1 MQVPSMRSGSLAGAK
16 YEVYA
21 AEDIF
26 TADMQK
32 DADGNRT
39 KYYSEG
45 ELVATLVTGD
55 DGKAVLKNLP
65 LGKYKVVEVEAPC
78 GYVLNQDAQY
88 VTFAY
93 VNDHTP
99 VIYETA
105 TFTNDRQK
113 LSLSV
118 EKKDSETDEPI
129 GGAVFGLYSDEDI
142 RNVDGKVIIEAGTLL
157 ETAVSDENGIVSFTK
172 DYPFAKYYAKEMETP
187 AGYVTNEEVI
197 VFDAQYQG
205 QDIKVAKYSSVFLN
219 TPTTFEFS
227 KEDITSGAEL
237 SGATLCV
244 IDKDGNIIELIN
256 TEQNKE
262 MLANMPHREFKDLSV
277 IYRMV
282 VKIDGEGIASTPVHN
297 GLADTL
303 GFTEEQL
310 FKLAAENTKRL
321 LPPVVKSMNDVMR
334 EIFMKDGMPP
344 EIADMMLGEMPPE
357 QQMYVISNNKGI
369 NGAVSMLY
377 EDGLHDL
384 AEKLGSDLYIMP
396 SSIHEVI
403 AVSTDLG
410 NPNELA
416 AMVAEINMDQ
426 VALDERLSN
435 QVYHYDKDLRKVTLA
450 TDTPNKRLDGIVA
463 EAPMVYEAGKTR

>member
-1 MQVPSMRSGSLAGAK
+1 MMEYEIFKGVVGEKFKEFLPEK
-16 YEVYA
+16 Y
-21 AEDIF
+21 
-26 TADMQK
+26 
-32 DADGNRT
+32 
-39 KYYSEG
+39 
-45 ELVATLVTGD
+45 
-55 DGKAVLKNLP
+55 
-65 LGKYKVVEVEAPC
+65 
-78 GYVLNQDAQY
+78 QDAQVEIRPVDKVNRTLDGLSIRGSEPGMNISPTIYVNHMYEDY
-88 VTFAY
+88 VTTENLNATLERAAEGFIKAMEQKESIN
-93 VNDHTP
+93 VN
-99 VIYETA
+99 EL
-105 TFTNDRQK
+105 TNA
-113 LSLSV
+113 
-118 EKKDSETDEPI
+118 ECAKD
-129 GGAVFGLYSDEDI
+129 
-142 RNVDGKVIIEAGTLL
+142 K
-157 ETAVSDENGIVSFTK
+157 
-172 DYPFAKYYAKEMETP
+172 
-187 AGYVTNEEVI
+187 I
-197 VFDAQYQG
+197 VFQ
-205 QDIKVAKYSSVFLN
+205 
-219 TPTTFEFS
+219 
-227 KEDITSGAEL
+227 
-237 SGATLCV
+237 
-244 IDKDGNIIELIN
+244 LIN

-297 GLADTL
+297 GFADTL

-435 QVYHYDKDLRKVTLA
+435 QVYHYDKELRKVTLA

>member
-1 MQVPSMRSGSLAGAK
+1 MMEYEIFKGVVGEKFKEFLPEK
-16 YEVYA
+16 Y
-21 AEDIF
+21 
-26 TADMQK
+26 
-32 DADGNRT
+32 
-39 KYYSEG
+39 
-45 ELVATLVTGD
+45 
-55 DGKAVLKNLP
+55 
-65 LGKYKVVEVEAPC
+65 
-78 GYVLNQDAQY
+78 QDAQVEIRPVDKVNRTLDGLSIRGSESGMHISPTIYVNHMYEDY
-88 VTFAY
+88 VTTENLNATLERAAEGFMKAMEQKESIN
-93 VNDHTP
+93 VN
-99 VIYETA
+99 EL
-105 TFTNDRQK
+105 TNA
-113 LSLSV
+113 
-118 EKKDSETDEPI
+118 ECAKD
-129 GGAVFGLYSDEDI
+129 
-142 RNVDGKVIIEAGTLL
+142 K
-157 ETAVSDENGIVSFTK
+157 
-172 DYPFAKYYAKEMETP
+172 
-187 AGYVTNEEVI
+187 I
-197 VFDAQYQG
+197 VFQ
-205 QDIKVAKYSSVFLN
+205 
-219 TPTTFEFS
+219 
-227 KEDITSGAEL
+227 
-237 SGATLCV
+237 
-244 IDKDGNIIELIN
+244 LIN

-282 VKIDGEGIASTPVHN
+282 VKIDGEGIASTPIHH
-297 GLADTL
+297 GLAETL

-377 EDGLHDL
+377 ENGLHDL

>member
-1 MQVPSMRSGSLAGAK
+1 MMEYEIFKGVVGEKFKEFLPEK
-16 YEVYA
+16 Y
-21 AEDIF
+21 
-26 TADMQK
+26 
-32 DADGNRT
+32 
-39 KYYSEG
+39 
-45 ELVATLVTGD
+45 
-55 DGKAVLKNLP
+55 
-65 LGKYKVVEVEAPC
+65 
-78 GYVLNQDAQY
+78 QDAQVEIRPVDKVNRTLDGLSIRGSEPGMNISPTIYVNHMYEDY
-88 VTFAY
+88 VTTENLNATLERAAEGFMKAMEQKESIN
-93 VNDHTP
+93 VN
-99 VIYETA
+99 EL
-105 TFTNDRQK
+105 TNA
-113 LSLSV
+113 
-118 EKKDSETDEPI
+118 ECAKD
-129 GGAVFGLYSDEDI
+129 
-142 RNVDGKVIIEAGTLL
+142 K
-157 ETAVSDENGIVSFTK
+157 
-172 DYPFAKYYAKEMETP
+172 
-187 AGYVTNEEVI
+187 I
-197 VFDAQYQG
+197 VFQ
-205 QDIKVAKYSSVFLN
+205 
-219 TPTTFEFS
+219 
-227 KEDITSGAEL
+227 
-237 SGATLCV
+237 
-244 IDKDGNIIELIN
+244 LIN

-282 VKIDGEGIASTPVHN
+282 VKIDGEGIASTPIHH
-297 GLADTL
+297 GLAETL

-334 EIFMKDGMPP
+334 DIFMKDGMPP

-435 QVYHYDKDLRKVTLA
+435 QVYHYDKELRKVTLA

-463 EAPMVYEAGKTR
+463 EAPMVYEAGQTR

>member
-1 MQVPSMRSGSLAGAK
+1 MMEYEIFKGVVEEKFKEFLPEKYQNAQVEIRPVDKVNRTLDGLSIRVNEQGMNISPTIYVNHM
-16 YEVYA
+16 YEDYVTTENLNATLERA
-21 AEDIF
+21 AEGF
-26 TADMQK
+26 MKAMEQK
-32 DADGNRT
+32 ESINVN
-39 KYYSEG
+39 
-45 ELVATLVTGD
+45 EL
-55 DGKAVLKNLP
+55 
-65 LGKYKVVEVEAPC
+65 
-78 GYVLNQDAQY
+78 
-88 VTFAY
+88 
-93 VNDHTP
+93 
-99 VIYETA
+99 
-105 TFTNDRQK
+105 TNA
-113 LSLSV
+113 
-118 EKKDSETDEPI
+118 ECAKD
-129 GGAVFGLYSDEDI
+129 
-142 RNVDGKVIIEAGTLL
+142 K
-157 ETAVSDENGIVSFTK
+157 
-172 DYPFAKYYAKEMETP
+172 
-187 AGYVTNEEVI
+187 I
-197 VFDAQYQG
+197 VFQ
-205 QDIKVAKYSSVFLN
+205 
-219 TPTTFEFS
+219 
-227 KEDITSGAEL
+227 
-237 SGATLCV
+237 
-244 IDKDGNIIELIN
+244 LIN

-344 EIADMMLGEMPPE
+344 EIADMMLGEMPLE

-403 AVSTDLG
+403 AVSTDMG

-435 QVYHYDKDLRKVTLA
+435 QVYHYDKELRKVTLA

>member
-1 MQVPSMRSGSLAGAK
+1 MMEYEIFKGVVGEKFKEFLPEK
-16 YEVYA
+16 Y
-21 AEDIF
+21 
-26 TADMQK
+26 
-32 DADGNRT
+32 
-39 KYYSEG
+39 
-45 ELVATLVTGD
+45 
-55 DGKAVLKNLP
+55 
-65 LGKYKVVEVEAPC
+65 
-78 GYVLNQDAQY
+78 QDAQVEIRPVDKVNRTLDGLSIRGSEPGMNISPTIYVNHMYEDY
-88 VTFAY
+88 VTTENLNATLERAAEGFIKAMEQKESIN
-93 VNDHTP
+93 VN
-99 VIYETA
+99 EL
-105 TFTNDRQK
+105 TNA
-113 LSLSV
+113 
-118 EKKDSETDEPI
+118 ECAKD
-129 GGAVFGLYSDEDI
+129 
-142 RNVDGKVIIEAGTLL
+142 K
-157 ETAVSDENGIVSFTK
+157 
-172 DYPFAKYYAKEMETP
+172 
-187 AGYVTNEEVI
+187 I
-197 VFDAQYQG
+197 VFQ
-205 QDIKVAKYSSVFLN
+205 
-219 TPTTFEFS
+219 
-227 KEDITSGAEL
+227 
-237 SGATLCV
+237 
-244 IDKDGNIIELIN
+244 LIN

-297 GLADTL
+297 GLAETL
-303 GFTEEQL
+303 GFTEEQM

-321 LPPVVKSMNDVMR
+321 LPPVIKSMNDVMR
-334 EIFMKDGMPP
+334 DIFMKDGMPP

-377 EDGLHDL
+377 EDGLHEL

>member
-1 MQVPSMRSGSLAGAK
+1 MMEYDIFKGVVEEKFKEFLPEKYQNAQVEIRPVDKVNRTLDGLSIRVNEQGMNISPTIYVNHM
-16 YEVYA
+16 YEDYVTTENLNATLERA
-21 AEDIF
+21 AEGF
-26 TADMQK
+26 MKAMEQK
-32 DADGNRT
+32 ESINVN
-39 KYYSEG
+39 
-45 ELVATLVTGD
+45 EL
-55 DGKAVLKNLP
+55 
-65 LGKYKVVEVEAPC
+65 
-78 GYVLNQDAQY
+78 
-88 VTFAY
+88 
-93 VNDHTP
+93 
-99 VIYETA
+99 
-105 TFTNDRQK
+105 TNA
-113 LSLSV
+113 
-118 EKKDSETDEPI
+118 ECAKD
-129 GGAVFGLYSDEDI
+129 
-142 RNVDGKVIIEAGTLL
+142 K
-157 ETAVSDENGIVSFTK
+157 
-172 DYPFAKYYAKEMETP
+172 
-187 AGYVTNEEVI
+187 I
-197 VFDAQYQG
+197 VFQ
-205 QDIKVAKYSSVFLN
+205 
-219 TPTTFEFS
+219 
-227 KEDITSGAEL
+227 
-237 SGATLCV
+237 
-244 IDKDGNIIELIN
+244 LIN

-463 EAPMVYEAGKTR
+463 EAPMVYEAGKIR

>member
-1 MQVPSMRSGSLAGAK
+1 MME
-16 YEVYA
+16 YE
-21 AEDIF
+21 IF
-26 TADMQK
+26 K
-32 DADGNRT
+32 G
-39 KYYSEG
+39 
-45 ELVATLVTGD
+45 
-55 DGKAVLKNLP
+55 
-65 LGKYKVVEVEAPC
+65 VVEEKFKEFLPEK
-78 GYVLNQDAQY
+78 YQDAQVEIRPVDKVNRTLDGLSISVNKPGMNISPTIYVNHMYEDY
-88 VTFAY
+88 VTTE
-93 VNDHTP
+93 NLN
-99 VIYETA
+99 A
-105 TFTNDRQK
+105 TLERAAEGFMKAMEQKESINVSELTNA
-113 LSLSV
+113 
-118 EKKDSETDEPI
+118 ECAKD
-129 GGAVFGLYSDEDI
+129 
-142 RNVDGKVIIEAGTLL
+142 K
-157 ETAVSDENGIVSFTK
+157 
-172 DYPFAKYYAKEMETP
+172 
-187 AGYVTNEEVI
+187 I
-197 VFDAQYQG
+197 VFQ
-205 QDIKVAKYSSVFLN
+205 
-219 TPTTFEFS
+219 
-227 KEDITSGAEL
+227 
-237 SGATLCV
+237 
-244 IDKDGNIIELIN
+244 LIN

-303 GFTEEQL
+303 GFTEEQM

-321 LPPVVKSMNDVMR
+321 LPPVIKSMNDVMR
-334 EIFMKDGMPP
+334 DIFMKDGMPP

-369 NGAVSMLY
+369 NGSVSMLY

-403 AVSTDLG
+403 AVSTDMG

>member
-1 MQVPSMRSGSLAGAK
+1 MMEYEIFKGVVGEKFKEFLPEK
-16 YEVYA
+16 Y
-21 AEDIF
+21 
-26 TADMQK
+26 
-32 DADGNRT
+32 
-39 KYYSEG
+39 
-45 ELVATLVTGD
+45 
-55 DGKAVLKNLP
+55 
-65 LGKYKVVEVEAPC
+65 
-78 GYVLNQDAQY
+78 QDAQVEIRPVEKVNRTLDGLSIKTNEPGMHISPTIYVDHMYEDY
-88 VTFAY
+88 VTTE
-93 VNDHTP
+93 NLN
-99 VIYETA
+99 A
-105 TFTNDRQK
+105 TLERAAEGFMKAMEQKKSINVSELTKADSARDR
-113 LSLSV
+113 
-118 EKKDSETDEPI
+118 
-129 GGAVFGLYSDEDI
+129 
-142 RNVDGKVIIEAGTLL
+142 
-157 ETAVSDENGIVSFTK
+157 
-172 DYPFAKYYAKEMETP
+172 
-187 AGYVTNEEVI
+187 I
-197 VFDAQYQG
+197 VFQ
-205 QDIKVAKYSSVFLN
+205 
-219 TPTTFEFS
+219 
-227 KEDITSGAEL
+227 
-237 SGATLCV
+237 
-244 IDKDGNIIELIN
+244 LIN

-334 EIFMKDGMPP
+334 DIFMKDGMPP

-377 EDGLHDL
+377 EDGLNEL

>member
-1 MQVPSMRSGSLAGAK
+1 MMEYEIFKGVVGEKFKEFLPEK
-16 YEVYA
+16 Y
-21 AEDIF
+21 
-26 TADMQK
+26 
-32 DADGNRT
+32 
-39 KYYSEG
+39 
-45 ELVATLVTGD
+45 
-55 DGKAVLKNLP
+55 
-65 LGKYKVVEVEAPC
+65 
-78 GYVLNQDAQY
+78 QDAQVEIRPVDKVNRTLDGLSIRGSEPGMNISPTIYVNHMYEDY
-88 VTFAY
+88 VTTENLNATLERAAEGFMKAMEQKESIN
-93 VNDHTP
+93 VN
-99 VIYETA
+99 EL
-105 TFTNDRQK
+105 TNA
-113 LSLSV
+113 
-118 EKKDSETDEPI
+118 ECAKD
-129 GGAVFGLYSDEDI
+129 
-142 RNVDGKVIIEAGTLL
+142 K
-157 ETAVSDENGIVSFTK
+157 
-172 DYPFAKYYAKEMETP
+172 
-187 AGYVTNEEVI
+187 I
-197 VFDAQYQG
+197 VFQ
-205 QDIKVAKYSSVFLN
+205 
-219 TPTTFEFS
+219 
-227 KEDITSGAEL
+227 
-237 SGATLCV
+237 
-244 IDKDGNIIELIN
+244 LIN

-282 VKIDGEGIASTPVHN
+282 VKIDGEGIASTPIHH
-297 GLADTL
+297 GLAETL

>member
-1 MQVPSMRSGSLAGAK
+1 MMEYEIFKGVVGEKFKEFLPEK
-16 YEVYA
+16 Y
-21 AEDIF
+21 
-26 TADMQK
+26 
-32 DADGNRT
+32 
-39 KYYSEG
+39 
-45 ELVATLVTGD
+45 
-55 DGKAVLKNLP
+55 
-65 LGKYKVVEVEAPC
+65 
-78 GYVLNQDAQY
+78 QDAQVEIRPVDKVNRTLDGLSIRGSEPGMNISPTIYVNHMYEDY
-88 VTFAY
+88 VTTENLNATLERAAEGFMKAMEQKESIN
-93 VNDHTP
+93 VN
-99 VIYETA
+99 EL
-105 TFTNDRQK
+105 TNA
-113 LSLSV
+113 
-118 EKKDSETDEPI
+118 ECAKD
-129 GGAVFGLYSDEDI
+129 
-142 RNVDGKVIIEAGTLL
+142 K
-157 ETAVSDENGIVSFTK
+157 
-172 DYPFAKYYAKEMETP
+172 
-187 AGYVTNEEVI
+187 I
-197 VFDAQYQG
+197 VFQ
-205 QDIKVAKYSSVFLN
+205 
-219 TPTTFEFS
+219 
-227 KEDITSGAEL
+227 
-237 SGATLCV
+237 
-244 IDKDGNIIELIN
+244 LIN

-377 EDGLHDL
+377 EDGLHEL

>member
-1 MQVPSMRSGSLAGAK
+1 MMEYEIFKGVVGEKFKEFLPEK
-16 YEVYA
+16 Y
-21 AEDIF
+21 
-26 TADMQK
+26 
-32 DADGNRT
+32 
-39 KYYSEG
+39 
-45 ELVATLVTGD
+45 
-55 DGKAVLKNLP
+55 
-65 LGKYKVVEVEAPC
+65 
-78 GYVLNQDAQY
+78 QDAQVEIRPVDKVNRTLDGLSIRGNEPGMNISPTIYVNHMYEDY
-88 VTFAY
+88 VTTENLNATLERAAEGFMKAMEQKESIN
-93 VNDHTP
+93 VN
-99 VIYETA
+99 EL
-105 TFTNDRQK
+105 TNA
-113 LSLSV
+113 
-118 EKKDSETDEPI
+118 ECAKD
-129 GGAVFGLYSDEDI
+129 
-142 RNVDGKVIIEAGTLL
+142 K
-157 ETAVSDENGIVSFTK
+157 
-172 DYPFAKYYAKEMETP
+172 
-187 AGYVTNEEVI
+187 I
-197 VFDAQYQG
+197 VFQ
-205 QDIKVAKYSSVFLN
+205 
-219 TPTTFEFS
+219 
-227 KEDITSGAEL
+227 
-237 SGATLCV
+237 
-244 IDKDGNIIELIN
+244 LIN

-344 EIADMMLGEMPPE
+344 EI
-357 QQMYVISNNKGI
+357 VSNNKGI

>member
-1 MQVPSMRSGSLAGAK
+1 MMEYEIFKGVVGEKFKEFLPEK
-16 YEVYA
+16 Y
-21 AEDIF
+21 
-26 TADMQK
+26 
-32 DADGNRT
+32 
-39 KYYSEG
+39 
-45 ELVATLVTGD
+45 
-55 DGKAVLKNLP
+55 
-65 LGKYKVVEVEAPC
+65 
-78 GYVLNQDAQY
+78 QDAQVEIRPVDKVNRTLDGLSIRGSEPGMNISPTIYVNHMYEDY
-88 VTFAY
+88 VTTENLNATLERAAEGFMKAMEQKESIN
-93 VNDHTP
+93 VN
-99 VIYETA
+99 EL
-105 TFTNDRQK
+105 TNA
-113 LSLSV
+113 
-118 EKKDSETDEPI
+118 ECAKD
-129 GGAVFGLYSDEDI
+129 
-142 RNVDGKVIIEAGTLL
+142 K
-157 ETAVSDENGIVSFTK
+157 
-172 DYPFAKYYAKEMETP
+172 
-187 AGYVTNEEVI
+187 I
-197 VFDAQYQG
+197 VFQ
-205 QDIKVAKYSSVFLN
+205 
-219 TPTTFEFS
+219 
-227 KEDITSGAEL
+227 
-237 SGATLCV
+237 
-244 IDKDGNIIELIN
+244 LIN

-282 VKIDGEGIASTPVHN
+282 VKIDREGIASTPVHN

>member
-1 MQVPSMRSGSLAGAK
+1 MME
-16 YEVYA
+16 YE
-21 AEDIF
+21 IF
-26 TADMQK
+26 K
-32 DADGNRT
+32 G
-39 KYYSEG
+39 
-45 ELVATLVTGD
+45 
-55 DGKAVLKNLP
+55 
-65 LGKYKVVEVEAPC
+65 VVEEKFKEFLPEK
-78 GYVLNQDAQY
+78 YQDAQVEIRPVDKVNRTLDGLSIRVNELGMNISPTIYVNHMYEDY
-88 VTFAY
+88 VTTENLNATLERAAEGFMKAMEQKESIN
-93 VNDHTP
+93 VN
-99 VIYETA
+99 EL
-105 TFTNDRQK
+105 TNA
-113 LSLSV
+113 
-118 EKKDSETDEPI
+118 ECAKD
-129 GGAVFGLYSDEDI
+129 
-142 RNVDGKVIIEAGTLL
+142 K
-157 ETAVSDENGIVSFTK
+157 
-172 DYPFAKYYAKEMETP
+172 
-187 AGYVTNEEVI
+187 I
-197 VFDAQYQG
+197 VFQ
-205 QDIKVAKYSSVFLN
+205 
-219 TPTTFEFS
+219 
-227 KEDITSGAEL
+227 
-237 SGATLCV
+237 
-244 IDKDGNIIELIN
+244 LIN

-282 VKIDGEGIASTPVHN
+282 VKIDGEGIASTPIHH
-297 GLADTL
+297 GLAETL

>member
-1 MQVPSMRSGSLAGAK
+1 MMEYEIFKGVVGEKFKEFLPEK
-16 YEVYA
+16 Y
-21 AEDIF
+21 
-26 TADMQK
+26 
-32 DADGNRT
+32 
-39 KYYSEG
+39 
-45 ELVATLVTGD
+45 
-55 DGKAVLKNLP
+55 
-65 LGKYKVVEVEAPC
+65 
-78 GYVLNQDAQY
+78 QDAQVEIRPVDKVNRTLDGLSIRVNEPGMNICPTIYVNHMYEDY
-88 VTFAY
+88 VTTENLNATLERAAEGFMKAMEQKESIN
-93 VNDHTP
+93 VN
-99 VIYETA
+99 EL
-105 TFTNDRQK
+105 TNA
-113 LSLSV
+113 
-118 EKKDSETDEPI
+118 ECAKD
-129 GGAVFGLYSDEDI
+129 
-142 RNVDGKVIIEAGTLL
+142 K
-157 ETAVSDENGIVSFTK
+157 
-172 DYPFAKYYAKEMETP
+172 
-187 AGYVTNEEVI
+187 I
-197 VFDAQYQG
+197 VFQ
-205 QDIKVAKYSSVFLN
+205 
-219 TPTTFEFS
+219 
-227 KEDITSGAEL
+227 
-237 SGATLCV
+237 
-244 IDKDGNIIELIN
+244 LIN

-334 EIFMKDGMPP
+334 DIFMKDGMPP

>member
-1 MQVPSMRSGSLAGAK
+1 MMEYEIFKGVVGEKFKEFLPEKYQNAQVEIRPVDKVNRTLDGLSIRVNELGMNISPTIYVNHM
-16 YEVYA
+16 YEDYVTTENLNATLERA
-21 AEDIF
+21 AEGF
-26 TADMQK
+26 MKAMEQK
-32 DADGNRT
+32 ESINV
-39 KYYSEG
+39 SE
-45 ELVATLVTGD
+45 L
-55 DGKAVLKNLP
+55 
-65 LGKYKVVEVEAPC
+65 
-78 GYVLNQDAQY
+78 
-88 VTFAY
+88 
-93 VNDHTP
+93 
-99 VIYETA
+99 
-105 TFTNDRQK
+105 TNA
-113 LSLSV
+113 
-118 EKKDSETDEPI
+118 ECAKD
-129 GGAVFGLYSDEDI
+129 
-142 RNVDGKVIIEAGTLL
+142 K
-157 ETAVSDENGIVSFTK
+157 
-172 DYPFAKYYAKEMETP
+172 
-187 AGYVTNEEVI
+187 I
-197 VFDAQYQG
+197 VFQ
-205 QDIKVAKYSSVFLN
+205 
-219 TPTTFEFS
+219 
-227 KEDITSGAEL
+227 
-237 SGATLCV
+237 
-244 IDKDGNIIELIN
+244 LIN

-282 VKIDGEGIASTPVHN
+282 VKIDGEGIATTPVHN

-303 GFTEEQL
+303 GFTEEQM

-321 LPPVVKSMNDVMR
+321 LPPVIKSMNDVMR
-334 EIFMKDGMPP
+334 DIFMKDSMPP
-344 EIADMMLGEMPPE
+344 EIADMMLGEMAPE

>member
-1 MQVPSMRSGSLAGAK
+1 MME
-16 YEVYA
+16 YE
-21 AEDIF
+21 IF
-26 TADMQK
+26 K
-32 DADGNRT
+32 G
-39 KYYSEG
+39 
-45 ELVATLVTGD
+45 
-55 DGKAVLKNLP
+55 
-65 LGKYKVVEVEAPC
+65 VVEKKFKEFLPEK
-78 GYVLNQDAQY
+78 YQDAQVEIRPVDKVNRTLDGLLIRVNEPGMNISPTIYVNHMYEDY
-88 VTFAY
+88 VTTENLNATLERAAEGFMKAMEQKESIN
-93 VNDHTP
+93 VN
-99 VIYETA
+99 EL
-105 TFTNDRQK
+105 TNA
-113 LSLSV
+113 
-118 EKKDSETDEPI
+118 ECAKD
-129 GGAVFGLYSDEDI
+129 
-142 RNVDGKVIIEAGTLL
+142 K
-157 ETAVSDENGIVSFTK
+157 
-172 DYPFAKYYAKEMETP
+172 
-187 AGYVTNEEVI
+187 I
-197 VFDAQYQG
+197 VFQ
-205 QDIKVAKYSSVFLN
+205 
-219 TPTTFEFS
+219 
-227 KEDITSGAEL
+227 
-237 SGATLCV
+237 
-244 IDKDGNIIELIN
+244 LIN

-321 LPPVVKSMNDVMR
+321 LPPVVKSMNDMMR
-334 EIFMKDGMPP
+334 DIFMKDGMPP
-344 EIADMMLGEMPPE
+344 EIADMMFGEMAPE

-426 VALDERLSN
+426 VALNERLSN